1 MAGIFP
7 DRLSGNGQ
15 VFSEI
20 LVFQGL
26 EVEYGL
32 VIAYHVA
39 AGHGG

>member
-7 DRLSGNGQ
+7 DWLSGNGQ

-20 LVFQGL
+20 LVFQGV

-32 VIAYHVA
+32 VIAYHLTA
-39 AGHGG
+39 DRRG

>member
-7 DRLSGNGQ
+7 DWLSGNGQ

-20 LVFQGL
+20 LVFQWL

-32 VIAYHVA
+32 VIAYHLT
-39 AGHGG
+39 AGNGG